1 MEVLGLRPSGNV
13 ETSNLLRGKYLRSHG
28 VYYYV
33 FNCLLSFRIKER
45 RVQAERS
52 VGL

>member
-13 ETSNLLRGKYLRSHG
+13 ETSNLLRGKYLRSHR
-28 VYYYV
+28 VYYV